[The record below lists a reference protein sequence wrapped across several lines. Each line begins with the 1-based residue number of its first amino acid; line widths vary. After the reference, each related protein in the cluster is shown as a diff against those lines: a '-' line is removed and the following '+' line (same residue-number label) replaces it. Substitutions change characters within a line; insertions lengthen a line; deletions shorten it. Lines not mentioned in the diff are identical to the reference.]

1 MKYNILCL
9 GLCLGAL
16 AGCGGSG
23 GSGGGDG
30 GSGNTAPTPAAPSKL
45 ALQDLQI
52 PRSLVTYNGDLYV
65 LSNRGVAQSSGQVL
79 RYRGPAF
86 DGRPEV
92 VPRADWSFPYAY
104 GLDVNTA
111 AVSVSGFND
120 VYVASRDG
128 LYANTPMGYLP
139 FGSAHYDSVLY
150 HPQDRVYVAR
160 SLSSGAQGGI
170 WVWRGGNFQS
180 SPTAVSM
187 KTGVDA
193 APLSRVTALALGA
206 GQRIFATV
214 DGPNGIGLL
223 EIDPVTE
230 QATVFATDAKFNQP
244 SGLAHHALTGRF
256 YVANAGGQQ
265 LLQVSAD
272 GKQVSVFKEGVADKL
287 CQPSALAILGNDLF
301 VANAT
306 NCSDSSLANAVIKM
320 GLPTTP

>member
-1 MKYNILCL
+1 MKFNILCL
-9 GLCLGAL
+9 GLGLWAL
-16 AGCGGSG
+16 SGCGGSG
-23 GSGGGDG
+23 GSAGGEFD
-30 GSGNTAPTPAAPSKL
+30 SGNASTTPTAPSKL

-86 DGRPEV
+86 DGRPEG

-104 GLDVNTA
+104 GLSVNTA

-128 LYANTPMGYLP
+128 LYANTPTGYLP

-150 HPQDRVYVAR
+150 HPQDRVSVAR
-160 SLSSGAQGGI
+160 SLRSGAQGGI

-265 LLQVSAD
+265 LLVDPRD
-272 GKQVSVFKEGVADKL
+272 GDGFAEVDHGLRELRQLAGGALVTGTRGGRGDRELRLRGGVALRRAGD
-287 CQPSALAILGNDLF
+287 F
-301 VANAT
+301 AT
-306 NCSDSSLANAVIKM
+306 
-320 GLPTTP
+320 